1 MATYPDRGEG
11 IHDLVH
17 LLTEDG
23 VAATVPHLADKIRIL
38 LTGQLGEEPVL
49 AAGNIWLPEKKLIK
63 RFISALGEEVCGVY
77 CLSTPLMALVYIVT
91 SIMENNFIHHI
102 MAQHS

>member
-1 MATYPDRGEG
+1 MNTNDTMPAAGYLMATYPDRGEG

-23 VAATVPHLADKIRIL
+23 VAATVPHLAHKIRIL
-38 LTGQLGEEPVL
+38 LTGSLGEEPVL
-49 AAGNIWLPEKKLIK
+49 AAGNIWLPEKKLVN

-77 CLSTPLMALVYIVT
+77 CPSQAGSKYKNN
-91 SIMENNFIHHI
+91 SIRH
-102 MAQHS
+102 